1 MSRQRQPT
9 APRDYSRWD
18 HVGSDDSADEGDP
31 SPRRQSCPPPAPVLE
46 DLEDYFRRLDERL
59 GAGAGQAAELEP
71 VSVDRCSEEELGRLS
86 VVPFVRGAALFPY
99 SDCAVCLADFAD
111 DEHVARLPCAAGH
124 CFHVLCARQM
134 LSRSTLCPLCRV
146 DVRQL
151 LAPPERPP
159 TRRAFGFTRDGG
171 VIKRWEPS
179 PPADMPRPAYIPE
192 ADRANAGYVEIEYP
206 SQGVARIWRV
216 AKQPGGARQHA
227 G

>member
-1 MSRQRQPT
+1 MRSRQPT
-9 APRDYSRWD
+9 APGNYSRWD
-18 HVGSDDSADEGDP
+18 HIDSDESGEEDEQR
-31 SPRRQSCPPPAPVLE
+31 PRRGPPPAPVLE
-46 DLEDYFRRLDERL
+46 DLEDYFRRLDERMGVAPL
-59 GAGAGQAAELEP
+59 ADGGGP

-99 SDCAVCLADFAD
+99 SDCAICLTDFVD
-111 DEHVARLPCAAGH
+111 DEHVVRLPCAAGH
-124 CFHVLCARQM
+124 CFHVTCARQV

-171 VIKRWEPS
+171 VIKRWEPN
-179 PPADMPRPAYIPE
+179 PPAEMPRPSYIPA
-192 ADRANAGYVEIEYP
+192 ADRARAGYVEIEYP

-216 AKQPGGARQHA
+216 ANRPPAS
-227 G
+227 